1 VSTVLLKIIIVAG
14 TLLYYASLALH
25 FVKKR
30 KAARKVSNIMLCA
43 AWLLNLAVVINNWAV
58 NGYVPFV
65 TIFQVLTFI
74 AMLFGPI
81 LAYMWFVRDAEWMK
95 PFFITAAAILMTGL
109 CFMPAKAES
118 TFRPALQSIWF
129 LPHVLLYTIAYTL
142 AFVAFLVAVRSMLT
156 KDPEKKR
163 ILDNG
168 IYGTACIAFPF
179 MTLAL
184 CIGAIWA
191 NEIWGAFWSWD
202 NKENWALVSWLTYML
217 YLHFRRNKKLSKF
230 SNLLII
236 IGFVFVVVT
245 LFFSGGG
252 QHSYL

>member
-1 VSTVLLKIIIVAG
+1 MSTTLLKIIIIVG
-14 TLLYYASLALH
+14 TLLYYTALATH
-25 FVKKR
+25 FIKK
-30 KAARKVSNIMLCA
+30 KPVMRKVSNITLGA
-43 AWLLNLAVVINNWAV
+43 AWLLNLTVVINNWAV

-95 PFFITAAAILMTGL
+95 PFFIVAAAILMTGL

-142 AFVAFLVAVRSMLT
+142 SFVAFLVALKALFT

-163 ILDNG
+163 VLDNG
-168 IYGTACIAFPF
+168 IYGTVCIAFPF

-184 CIGAIWA
+184 CIGAVWA

-217 YLHFRRNKKLSKF
+217 YLHFRKSKKLAKYA
-230 SNLLII
+230 NLLVIL
-236 IGFVFVVVT
+236 GFAFVVVT
-245 LFFSGGG
+245 MFFSGGG